1 MPPTPLSHPISSH
14 TLHPPLIPPAVTYT
28 HAVNPSHPKSHRLS
42 VTVGVAAG
50 HPQPTAN
57 VDVATGVVPPTS
69 TGRHRISSHT
79 PTVLA
84 TVFVTVGQPVSAMGR
99 VDVRGVVALVAKVL
113 LAEWVEKVLLAGWVE
128 KVLLAEWVWVG
139 W

>member
-1 MPPTPLSHPISSH
+1 M
-14 TLHPPLIPPAVTYT
+14 
-28 HAVNPSHPKSHRLS
+28 
-42 VTVGVAAG
+42 
-50 HPQPTAN
+50 
-57 VDVATGVVPPTS
+57 DVATGVVPPTS

-84 TVFVTVGQPVSAMGR
+84 TVFVTVGQPVPAVGR

-113 LAEWVEKVLLAGWVE
+113 LAGWVE
-128 KVLLAEWVWVG
+128 KVLLAVWGWVG